1 MSTKEYEGG
10 SIRNPSRVPRY
21 QRSSSAGLLPQGRK
35 NLLKVGGFC
44 DFQVKPLPWKR
55 WSSESN
61 ASSLGHCRVATEFDM
76 VKGIGVWGEG

>member
-1 MSTKEYEGG
+1 MCG
-10 SIRNPSRVPRY
+10 SIRNSSRVPRY
-21 QRSSSAGLLPQGRK
+21 Q

-76 VKGIGVWGEG
+76 VKGKGVWGKG